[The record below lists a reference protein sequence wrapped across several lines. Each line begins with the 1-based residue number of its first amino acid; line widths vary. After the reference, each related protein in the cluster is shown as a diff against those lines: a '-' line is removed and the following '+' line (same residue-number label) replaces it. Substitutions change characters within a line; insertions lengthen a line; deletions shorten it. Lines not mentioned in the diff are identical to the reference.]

1 MSERVSIELKN
12 RRIIRAS
19 GKDTYTFLQG
29 MISNDISKVSNNQS
43 IYSTFL
49 TPQGKFLNDF
59 FVIKHKDHLLLD
71 CEKGREDSLVER
83 LENYKLGSDIV
94 FQKEPG
100 YQVFALITNDFSVFN
115 LEDKIL
121 GSTVSSESTITMLD
135 PRHKKLG
142 LRSIILKEE
151 GKSFF
156 KKEGFSNVTF
166 DEYEKLRI
174 PLGIPDG
181 SRDIEVGKGLLM
193 ESGVSEL
200 NGIDWD
206 KGCYLGQEL
215 TARTKFRGQL
225 KRRLIPVKSEGPC
238 PKHGSEIHL
247 QEKLIGTVRSGI
259 DNYAIA
265 LLEIDHVKKQESSK
279 EKLTAQ
285 GIPLIPIPPDWIKI

>member
-142 LRSIILKEE
+142 LRSIILL
-151 GKSFF
+151 S
-156 KKEGFSNVTF
+156 
-166 DEYEKLRI
+166 
-174 PLGIPDG
+174 
-181 SRDIEVGKGLLM
+181 
-193 ESGVSEL
+193 
-200 NGIDWD
+200 
-206 KGCYLGQEL
+206 
-215 TARTKFRGQL
+215 
-225 KRRLIPVKSEGPC
+225 LI
-238 PKHGSEIHL
+238 HI
-247 QEKLIGTVRSGI
+247 
-259 DNYAIA
+259 
-265 LLEIDHVKKQESSK
+265 
-279 EKLTAQ
+279 
-285 GIPLIPIPPDWIKI
+285 